1 MPISPTYPGVYVQE
15 IPSGV
20 RTITGVSTS
29 VTAFVGAAKRGPI
42 NSATHVFSFSDFERY
57 FGGLDANSEMS
68 YSVRQFFLNGG
79 SECWVVRV
87 ATNVVNAT
95 DTLLSAT
102 AAQVLD
108 LTAVDGGRAGN
119 NIQVSVDYQTSNPAS
134 TFNLT
139 LSYQSPDNPSDQTVE
154 QFANLSMNSA
164 DGRFVEAVVNGTSAL
179 VTAKRHPG
187 LVISGT
193 GTSTGGAATDIS
205 GLNAQH
211 NQLQV
216 VADGQPAVTVI
227 LAPADIAGGLA
238 GIAAAIQTQVRA
250 GSSDAAT
257 KASFT
262 AVVGGAGSNQLV
274 LTSGSSGETSSVR
287 VLAGARNDAAAI
299 LKLGA
304 LNGGTEQD
312 ASAAF
317 RPKPVPVSAALT
329 GAVIGAGNITGFP
342 NAGADRF
349 QISLDGN
356 GPDTVI
362 PGGPAIAAGPLAGQL
377 ADIASRIQAKVR
389 ALRPAVPAYKNFTA
403 TVAASGDHL
412 VLTSGSAG
420 SGSSVNVSAGTVNDL
435 ASELG
440 LLTGTVIHP
449 LNETLSGGHDDPYD
463 ASTIYPAFVPSPS
476 TRGGIY
482 ALETVDIFNLMCLPG
497 VSDASTLIDS
507 AAYCQSRRAFLI
519 VDSDPADSTPDKLA
533 ALVQGASVPKTDYAA
548 IYGPWIKIGDPLNG
562 GKLRKTA
569 PSGSLAGL
577 YASTDS
583 ARGVWKAPAGTEA
596 NLVGAQGLD
605 YVLTDSENG
614 FLNPLGF
621 NCLRLFPVYGVV
633 SWGARTLMGSDG
645 AASEYKYIPVRRL
658 ALYLEESL
666 YRGTKWVVFEPN
678 DEPLWAQI
686 RLNIGAFMQTLFRQ
700 GAFQGTTPSQ
710 AYFVKC
716 DSETTTQNDINLGIV
731 NIIVGFAPLKPAEF
745 VIIQV
750 QQMAG
755 QIAV

>member
-1 MPISPTYPGVYVQE
+1 MPISPTYPGVYIQE

-29 VTAFVGAAKRGPI
+29 VAAFIGAATRGPI
-42 NSATHVFSFSDFERY
+42 NSATHVFNFSDYERY

-68 YSVRQFFLNGG
+68 YAVRQFFLNGG
-79 SECWVVRV
+79 SEGWVVRV
-87 ATNVVNAT
+87 ATNVVNAS

-102 AAQVLD
+102 AAQILD
-108 LTAVDGGRAGN
+108 LTAVDGGKAGN
-119 NIQVSVDYQTSNPAS
+119 SIQISVDYQTSNPAS

-139 LSYQSPDNPSDQTVE
+139 LSYRSPDNPSDQIVE
-154 QFANLSMNSA
+154 QFVNLSMNSS

-179 VTAKRHPG
+179 VNATRHAG
-187 LVISGT
+187 LVITGT
-193 GTSTGGAATDIS
+193 GTSTSGVVTDLS

-216 VADGQPAVTVI
+216 AADGLPPVAVI
-227 LAPADIAGGLA
+227 LAPSDIAGGLA

-257 KASFT
+257 KASFK
-262 AVVGGAGSNQLV
+262 AVVGGPGVNQLV
-274 LTSGSSGETSSVR
+274 LTSGSAGETSSVR
-287 VLAGARNDAAAI
+287 VLSGARNDAAAI
-299 LKLGA
+299 LKFGT
-304 LNGGTEQD
+304 LNGGIEVD

-329 GAVIGAGNITGFP
+329 GAVIAGNITGLP
-342 NAGADRF
+342 SAAADRF

-362 PGGPAIAAGPLAGQL
+362 PGGPPIAAGALATQL
-377 ADIASRIQAKVR
+377 ADMAARIQAKVR
-389 ALRPAVPAYKNFTA
+389 ALRPAVQAYRNFTV
-403 TVAASGDHL
+403 TVAGANHL

-420 SGSSVNVSAGTVNDL
+420 AGSSVTVSAGTVTDL
-435 ASELG
+435 ANGLG
-440 LLTGTVIHP
+440 LLTGTVTHP
-449 LNETLSGGHDDPYD
+449 LNESLSGGNDDPYN
-463 ASTIYPAFVPSPS
+463 ASTIYSAFVPSPS

-482 ALETVDIFNLMCLPG
+482 ALESVDIFNLMVLAG
-497 VSDASTLIDS
+497 VTDSSTLIDS
-507 AAYCQSRRAFLI
+507 AAYCVSRRAFLI
-519 VDSDPADSTPDKLA
+519 VDSDPAASTPDKLA
-533 ALVQGASVPKTDYAA
+533 AQVQGAGVPKTDSAA

-577 YASTDS
+577 FARTDS
-583 ARGVWKAPAGTEA
+583 SRGVWKAPAGTEA
-596 NLVGAQGLD
+596 NIVGAQGLD
-605 YVLTDSENG
+605 YVLTDGENG
-614 FLNPLGF
+614 SLNPLGF
-621 NCLRLFPVYGVV
+621 NALRLFPVYGVV
-633 SWGARTLMGSDG
+633 SWGARTLMGADA
-645 AASEYKYIPVRRL
+645 AASEYKYVPVRRL

-678 DEPLWAQI
+678 DEPLWGQI

-700 GAFQGTTPSQ
+700 GAFQGSTPSQ

-731 NIIVGFAPLKPAEF
+731 NIVVGFAPLKPAEF
-745 VIIQV
+745 VIIQL

>member
-1 MPISPTYPGVYVQE
+1 
-15 IPSGV
+15 
-20 RTITGVSTS
+20 
-29 VTAFVGAAKRGPI
+29 
-42 NSATHVFSFSDFERY
+42 
-57 FGGLDANSEMS
+57 MS
-68 YSVRQFFLNGG
+68 YAVRQFFLNGG
-79 SECWVVRV
+79 SEGWVVRV
-87 ATNVVNAT
+87 ATNVVNAS
-95 DTLLSAT
+95 DTLLSAS

-108 LTAVDGGRAGN
+108 LTAVDGGSSGN
-119 NIQVSVDYQTSNPAS
+119 SIQVSVDYQTSNPAS
-134 TFNLT
+134 SFNLT
-139 LSYQSPDNPSDQTVE
+139 LNYQSPDNPADQIVE

-179 VTAKRHPG
+179 VTATRHAG

-193 GTSTGGAATDIS
+193 GTSTSGAVTDIS

-216 VADGQPAVTVI
+216 AVDGLPPVVVI

-257 KASFT
+257 KAAFK
-262 AVVGGAGSNQLV
+262 AVVGGAGANQFV
-274 LTSGSSGETSSVR
+274 LTSGSTGETSAVR

-299 LKLGA
+299 LKFGT
-304 LNGGTEQD
+304 LNGGVEQD

-329 GAVIGAGNITGFP
+329 GAVIAGNINGLP
-342 NAGADRF
+342 SAAADRF
-349 QISLDGN
+349 QIGLDGN
-356 GPDTVI
+356 GPDTVV
-362 PGGPAIAAGPLAGQL
+362 PGGPPIAAGPLAAQL
-377 ADIASRIQAKVR
+377 ADMAARIQAKVR
-389 ALRPAVPAYKNFTA
+389 SLRPAVSAYKNFTA
-403 TVAASGDHL
+403 AVAGGNRL

-420 SGSSVNVSAGTVNDL
+420 AGSTVNVAAGTVTDL
-435 ASELG
+435 ANGLG
-440 LLTGTVIHP
+440 LLTGTATQP
-449 LNETLSGGHDDPYD
+449 LNETLSGGNDDPYN
-463 ASTIYPAFVPSPS
+463 ASTIYSAFVPSPS
-476 TRGGIY
+476 SRGGIY
-482 ALETVDIFNLMCLPG
+482 ALETVDIFNLMVLAG
-497 VSDASTLIDS
+497 VTDSSTLIDS
-507 AAYCQSRRAFLI
+507 AAYCVSRRAFLI

-533 ALVQGASVPKTDYAA
+533 ALVQGAGVPKTDSAA

-577 YASTDS
+577 FARIDS
-583 ARGVWKAPAGTEA
+583 SRGVWKAPAGTEA
-596 NLVGAQGLD
+596 NIVGAQGLD
-605 YVLTDSENG
+605 YVLTDAENG
-614 FLNPLGF
+614 SLNPLGF

-633 SWGARTLMGSDG
+633 SWGARTLMGSDA
-645 AASEYKYIPVRRL
+645 AASEYKYVPVRRL

-666 YRGTKWVVFEPN
+666 YRGTQWVVFEPN

-686 RLNIGAFMQTLFRQ
+686 RLNVGAFMQTLFRQ

-716 DSETTTQNDINLGIV
+716 DSETTTQNDINLGVV
-731 NIIVGFAPLKPAEF
+731 NIVVGFAPLKPAEF
-745 VIIQV
+745 VIIQL

>member
-1 MPISPTYPGVYVQE
+1 VPISPTYPGVYIQE

-29 VTAFVGAAKRGPI
+29 VAAFIGAANRGPI
-42 NSATHVFSFSDFERY
+42 NSATHVFNFSDYERY

-68 YSVRQFFLNGG
+68 YAVRQFFLNGG
-79 SECWVVRV
+79 SEGWVVRV

-108 LTAVDGGRAGN
+108 LTAVDGGKAGN

-134 TFNLT
+134 SFNLT
-139 LSYQSPDNPSDQTVE
+139 LNYQSPDNPSDQIVE
-154 QFANLSMNSA
+154 QFANLSMNSS

-179 VTAKRHPG
+179 VTATRHAG
-187 LVISGT
+187 LVIAGT
-193 GTSTGGAATDIS
+193 GTSTSGVVTDLS

-216 VADGQPAVTVI
+216 VADGLPPVVVI

-250 GSSDAAT
+250 GSSDAST
-257 KASFT
+257 KASFK
-262 AVVGGAGSNQLV
+262 AVVGGPGANQLV
-274 LTSGSSGETSSVR
+274 LTSGSAGETSSVR

-299 LKLGA
+299 LKFGT
-304 LNGGTEQD
+304 LNGGVEVD

-317 RPKPVPVSAALT
+317 RPKPVPVSATLT
-329 GAVIGAGNITGFP
+329 GAVIAAPITGLP
-342 NAGADRF
+342 SVAADRF

-356 GPDTVI
+356 GPDTVV
-362 PGGPAIAAGPLAGQL
+362 PGGPPIAAGALATQL
-377 ADIASRIQAKVR
+377 ADMAARIQAKVR
-389 ALRPAVPAYKNFTA
+389 ALRPALPAYKNFTV
-403 TVAASGDHL
+403 TVAGGNHL

-420 SGSSVNVSAGTVNDL
+420 AGSSVTVSAGLATDL
-435 ASELG
+435 ANGLG
-440 LLTGTVIHP
+440 LLTGTAAHP
-449 LNETLSGGHDDPYD
+449 LNETLSGGNDDPYS
-463 ASTIYPAFVPSPS
+463 ASTIYSAFVPSPS

-482 ALETVDIFNLMCLPG
+482 ALESVDIFNLMVLAG
-497 VSDASTLIDS
+497 VTDSSTLIDS
-507 AAYCQSRRAFLI
+507 AAYCVSRRAFLI
-519 VDSDPADSTPDKLA
+519 VDSDPNDSTPDKLA
-533 ALVQGASVPKTDYAA
+533 ALVQGAGVPKTDSAA
-548 IYGPWIKIGDPLNG
+548 IYGPWIKIGDPLNR

-577 YASTDS
+577 FARIDS
-583 ARGVWKAPAGTEA
+583 SRGVWKAPAGTEA
-596 NLVGAQGLD
+596 NIVGAQGLD
-605 YVLTDSENG
+605 YVLTDAENG
-614 FLNPLGF
+614 SLNPLGF

-633 SWGARTLMGSDG
+633 SWGARTLMGADA

-666 YRGTKWVVFEPN
+666 YRGTQWVVFEPN

-686 RLNIGAFMQTLFRQ
+686 RLNVGAFMQTLFRQ
-700 GAFQGTTPSQ
+700 GAFQGSTPSQ

-716 DSETTTQNDINLGIV
+716 DSETTTQNDINLGVV
-731 NIIVGFAPLKPAEF
+731 NIVVGFAPLKPAEF
-745 VIIQV
+745 VIIQL

>member
-1 MPISPTYPGVYVQE
+1 MPISPTYPGVYIQE

-29 VTAFVGAAKRGPI
+29 VAAFVGAAKRGPI
-42 NSATHVFSFSDFERY
+42 DIATHVFSFTDFERY
-57 FGGLDANSEMS
+57 FGGLDANSELS

-79 SECWVVRV
+79 SEGWVVRV

-102 AAQVLD
+102 AVQVLD
-108 LTAVDGGRAGN
+108 LTAVDGGKAGN
-119 NIQVSVDYQTSNPAS
+119 NIQVRVDYQTSNQAS

-139 LSYQSPDNPSDQTVE
+139 LSYQSPDNPSDQLVE
-154 QFANLSMNSA
+154 QFANLSMNSS
-164 DGRFVEAVVNGTSAL
+164 DGRFVEAIVNGTSAL
-179 VTAKRHPG
+179 VTAKRHAG
-187 LVISGT
+187 LVVAGT
-193 GTSTGGAATDIS
+193 GTSTGAAVTDIS

-216 VADGQPAVTVI
+216 VADGLPPVTVI

-238 GIAAAIQTQVRA
+238 GIATAIQTQVRA

-257 KASFT
+257 KASFG
-262 AVVGGAGSNQLV
+262 ALVGGPGANQLV
-274 LTSGSSGETSSVR
+274 LTSGSAGETSSVR
-287 VLAGARNDAAAI
+287 VLPGSRNDAAAI

-304 LNGGTEQD
+304 LNGGVEQD

-356 GPDTVI
+356 GPDNLV
-362 PGGPAIAAGPLAGQL
+362 PGGPPIGAGALATQL
-377 ADIASRIQAKVR
+377 ADMAARIQAKVR
-389 ALRPAVPAYKNFTA
+389 ALRPAVSAYKNFTA

-412 VLTSGSAG
+412 VLSSGSAG
-420 SGSSVNVSAGTVNDL
+420 GGSSVTVSAGTTNDL
-435 ASELG
+435 ANELG
-440 LLTGTVIHP
+440 LLTGTVTHP
-449 LNETLSGGHDDPYD
+449 LNETLSGGSDDPYD
-463 ASTIYPAFVPSPS
+463 ASTIYSAFVPSPS

-482 ALETVDIFNLMCLPG
+482 ALESVDIFNIMCLPG
-497 VSDASTLIDS
+497 ISDSSTLIDS

-519 VDSDPADSTPDKLA
+519 VDADPADSTPDKLA
-533 ALVQGASVPKTDYAA
+533 ALVQGAGVPKSDNAA

-583 ARGVWKAPAGTEA
+583 SRGVWKAPAGTEA
-596 NLVGAQGLD
+596 NIVGAQGLD
-605 YVLTDSENG
+605 YVLTDGENG

-633 SWGARTLMGSDG
+633 SWGARTLQGADA

-658 ALYLEESL
+658 AYYLEESL

-678 DEPLWAQI
+678 DEPLWSQI

-700 GAFQGTTPSQ
+700 GAFQGKTPSQ

-745 VIIQV
+745 VIIQL